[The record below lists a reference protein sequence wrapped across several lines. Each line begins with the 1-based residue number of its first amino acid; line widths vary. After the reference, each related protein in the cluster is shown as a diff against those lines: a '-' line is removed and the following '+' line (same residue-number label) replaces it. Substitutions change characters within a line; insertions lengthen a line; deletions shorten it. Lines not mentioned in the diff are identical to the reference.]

1 MQPWEVLTGIPSI
14 FFKNLNQKCK
24 KETLSCGKVF
34 QKLAFLLGRKDY
46 YIHEASFSE
55 KGGGYCMRKAAMQH
69 RNCLFESV
77 KDLQNNLLITILY
90 SVTILYIQ
98 SAVLALMPCFSLN
111 NFKKNHSKIIKTLN
125 S

>member
-1 MQPWEVLTGIPSI
+1 MILNLTGIPSI

-24 KETLSCGKVF
+24 KESCGKVF

-55 KGGGYCMRKAAMQH
+55 NGGGGYCMRKAPMQH

-98 SAVLALMPCFSLN
+98 SAALALMPCFSLK
-111 NFKKNHSKIIKTLN
+111 NFKKITQKSSKAIKTLN